1 MFKKIALVLLC
12 IVSIEV
18 YSQESKFN
26 IELSY
31 PLTIDSNFIGKNYN
45 GIIDI
50 GLRFRFLE
58 LNTISIGGSLHTGYL
73 KNSKSERFQAID
85 VNLFTIQPRIFAELN
100 LPNLPK
106 FHPSLGAGYSVFIF
120 KPVNNSPSLNPNT
133 TYESESASGI
143 NFNIG
148 FAYDISNTILLQVQ
162 YDFVKIGV
170 TDDVLD
176 ITYNSNI
183 NILKI
188 GLGYRL

>member
-1 MFKKIALVLLC
+1 MFQKIALFLLC
-12 IVSIEV
+12 IVSIEG

-31 PLTIDSNFIGKNYN
+31 PLTIDNNFVGKNYN
-45 GIIDI
+45 GVIDI

-58 LNTISIGGSLHTGYL
+58 LNTIYIGGSLHTGYL
-73 KNSKSERFQAID
+73 NNSKSERFQPID

-106 FHPSLGAGYSVFIF
+106 LHPSLGVGYSMFVF
-120 KPVNNSPSLNPNT
+120 KPVNNQPSLSPNT
-133 TYESESASGI
+133 TYKSESESGVNI
-143 NFNIG
+143 NIG
-148 FAYDISNTILLQVQ
+148 VAYDISNKILIQLQ

-170 TDDVLD
+170 ADDVPN

-188 GLGYRL
+188 GLGYRF